1 MSMDQCEEGGTEDNT
16 QTTRMARRMKETQ
29 NEPHINLRQE
39 ERFI

>member
-1 MSMDQCEEGGTEDNT
+1 MDQGKDGRTEDNT
-16 QTTRMARRMKETQ
+16 QTTRLARRMKEIQ